1 MSIAPDIEPSADAD
15 LWALRRLARATRL
28 QQWMFS
34 ALKPSAP
41 GPMLELGAGIGTFS
55 HYLLDAGADPLLLL
69 EPESACVRELERAFA
84 GDRRVEI
91 AQELLPG
98 APTLAGRPESFSYA
112 VCQNVLE
119 HIEDDVAALAAV
131 VSALEPG
138 GELAILTP
146 AHPSLYGRL
155 DRTYGHFRRYTRSQ
169 LRGLIAASGAELTSM
184 RSFNAL
190 GIPGWWLAGK
200 TNAVDITDGA
210 LAVYEALVVPWRPIE
225 DLLRLPVGL
234 SLVARARKPGRSHK

>member
-1 MSIAPDIEPSADAD
+1 MSNATNTEPTPETD

-28 QQWMFS
+28 QQWMFA
-34 ALKPSAP
+34 ALKPSTP
-41 GPMLELGAGIGTFS
+41 GPMLEVGAGIGTFT

-69 EPESACVRELERAFA
+69 EPEAACVRELERTFA
-84 GDRRVEI
+84 GDGRVEI

-98 APTLAGRPESFSYA
+98 APTLTGRPGSFAYA

-119 HIEDDVAALAAV
+119 HIEDDVAALTAV

-155 DRTYGHFRRYTRSQ
+155 DRTYGHVRRYTRSQ
-169 LRGLIAASGAELTSM
+169 LRGLIAAAGAELTSI

-190 GIPGWWLAGK
+190 GLPGWWLAGK

-234 SLVARARKPGRSHK
+234 SLVARARRPGRSSR